1 MNDRILKDTF
11 ISTEKNLKKIISCYV
26 NKTELSVVKFEYC
39 ILSIEWIFAH
49 FYPQFKL
56 NQHLRGINFVTL
68 HWLNYQI
75 QVGHNHI
82 YKHFHYDYLSFLKG
96 KTFIFFLIIEFYI
109 VLKLV
114 HIHVYIMLWYELIV
128 GQKYEFV
135 CLLS

>member
-39 ILSIEWIFAH
+39 ILSIEWIFAD

-68 HWLNYQI
+68 H
-75 QVGHNHI
+75 
-82 YKHFHYDYLSFLKG
+82 
-96 KTFIFFLIIEFYI
+96 
-109 VLKLV
+109 
-114 HIHVYIMLWYELIV
+114 
-128 GQKYEFV
+128 
-135 CLLS
+135 